1 MKRIVSILLLAS
13 LLVPGVLS
21 AQVKKPSLMVV
32 PSDVWCNTNG
42 YVTEYDNQGVK
53 QLLPN
58 YRLALQSDPTLVAA
72 IARINMLM
80 ADRGFPLRNL
90 ESVMRNIERNQA
102 ENNLLTS
109 KTSGAA
115 IAENPIDVLR
125 RTARADIILS
135 LTWTVNTTGPK
146 KSVTY
151 TLQGL
156 DAYTD
161 VQIAGAQGTGTQS
174 FSTEVP
180 VLIEEAVSAHMDSFT
195 DQLQAY
201 FEDLANNGREISVDI
216 RIFDNGSDF
225 DLETEFDGSELAEII
240 DDWFAENTVNHMF
253 SKADAMETY
262 ANYEQVRIPLYRP
275 NGMGMDAEY
284 FVRDLRRFLSAAP
297 YNIPSRLV
305 PRGLGRA
312 LLILG
317 ER

>member
-1 MKRIVSILLLAS
+1 MIFLAGA
-13 LLVPGVLS
+13 VF

-42 YVTEYDNQGVK
+42 FVTEYDNQGVK
-53 QLLPN
+53 QILPN
-58 YRLALQSDPTLVAA
+58 YRLALQSDPVLIAT
-72 IARINMLM
+72 IARINTLM

-90 ESVMRNIERNQA
+90 ESVMQSIERNQA
-102 ENNLLTS
+102 EYNMLTS
-109 KTSGAA
+109 KSGST

-135 LTWTVNTTGPK
+135 LTWSVNTTGPK

-156 DAYTD
+156 DAYTN
-161 VQIAGAQGTGTQS
+161 VQIAGAQGTGAQS
-174 FSTEVP
+174 FSAEIP
-180 VLIEEAVSAHMDSFT
+180 VLIEEAVSAHMDAFT
-195 DQLQAY
+195 DQLQSY

-216 RIFDNGSDF
+216 RVFDNGSGI
-225 DLETEFDGSELAEII
+225 DLETEFGGYELAEII
-240 DDWFAENTVNHMF
+240 DDWFADNTVNHMF
-253 SKADAMETY
+253 NKADAMETY
-262 ANYEQVRIPLYRP
+262 ANYEQVRIPLYRT

-297 YNIPSRLV
+297 YNIPCKLV

-312 LLILG
+312 LLIIG
-317 ER
+317 EK